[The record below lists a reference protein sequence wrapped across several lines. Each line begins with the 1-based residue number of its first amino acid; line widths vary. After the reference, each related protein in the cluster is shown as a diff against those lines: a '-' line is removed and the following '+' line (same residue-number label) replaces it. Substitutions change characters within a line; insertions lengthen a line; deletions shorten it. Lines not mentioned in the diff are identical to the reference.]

1 MPGDRARS
9 LLTLKSAY
17 SKVVLGPVQLPTGHH
32 RKNESLGS
40 GQNRHGVGPQAIFEA
55 SFGALEVLQARH
67 VFSYLRSCLRSN
79 LSFLTLRSSPTKRVN
94 VLREGYRSKESA
106 LPGLGCP
113 QAAIPPRLMAWIL
126 HIEKSRGA
134 ASLWAFPPLALAAA
148 VPPAAAILFGQERR
162 PPTGRPESHWGQ
174 CVSDYPW

>member
-1 MPGDRARS
+1 MPGDQARS

-32 RKNESLGS
+32 RKSESLGS

-55 SFGALEVLQARH
+55 SFGALEVLQVRH

-79 LSFLTLRSSPTKRVN
+79 LWFLTLRSSPTQARQRAAGRPPEQGKRSARLGLSTGCHTAPPNGVDPACKKIPRRHFALG
-94 VLREGYRSKESA
+94 VSSLSLSRRSSPRRLFFLAKKEGR
-106 LPGLGCP
+106 LPG
-113 QAAIPPRLMAWIL
+113 
-126 HIEKSRGA
+126 
-134 ASLWAFPPLALAAA
+134 
-148 VPPAAAILFGQERR
+148 R
-162 PPTGRPESHWGQ
+162 PKSHWGQ